1 MSAEVARSL
10 EPIEVVLVEAA
21 ACHLCDD
28 AATGLEEAATE
39 YPLSVRRVDITSPEG
54 RAVVR
59 AHRAPMPPVVVVDGR
74 LLGWGRL
81 SRGRLRQRLAEVAG
95 SGSGR

>member
-1 MSAEVARSL
+1 MPSDVPGPTR
-10 EPIEVVLVEAA
+10 PIEVVLVEAH

-28 AATGLEEAATE
+28 AKAALEDAARQ
-39 YPLSVRRVDITSPEG
+39 YALSVQCVDIASAEG

-81 SRGRLRQRLAEVAG
+81 SRGKLRRRLEELTAG
-95 SGSGR
+95 GG

>member
-1 MSAEVARSL
+1 MPVERTGATQV
-10 EPIEVVLVEAA
+10 IDVVLVEAA

-28 AATGLEEAATE
+28 AGSTLEEAARE
-39 YPLSVRRVDITSPEG
+39 YPLVVRRVDIASPEG

-59 AHRAPMPPVVVVDGR
+59 EHRAPMPPIVFVDGE

-81 SRGRLRQRLAEVAG
+81 SRGKLRRRLDELAAR
-95 SGSGR
+95 GRVG